1 MTRRALKVTAL
12 SGACAAAFLAGCAS
26 DPARNTLADL
36 REVQP
41 DVAEVDVQNSLDLAM
56 ASYRRYLEQSSTSA
70 MTPEA
75 MRRLADLQLEKE
87 YGLTGGKASA
97 ARRPELAAPGG
108 AARPAAELAAPAA
121 QTFADEKRPEA
132 SSAAPAPAES
142 DADFEARATEVHAFA
157 AAGEAPA
164 SLPGGADASQGG
176 PLEAI
181 AIYKRL
187 LAEYPNYE
195 RRDQVVYQMA
205 RAYDELGET
214 EQAMEAMQR
223 LVDEFGYSKYA
234 DEVQFRRAEF
244 FFTRSK
250 YRDAEA
256 AYQAITAKGAQ
267 SEYYELALYKLGWTL
282 YKQDFYEEALHQ
294 YMALLDYKQSI
305 GYDFDAQHE
314 EDDEK
319 RVADTFRVISLSF
332 SNLGSGPE
340 VLPEYYTTYGGRE
353 YEDRIYKNMGEFYLE
368 KLRYQ
373 DAAKTFELFVDGHQ
387 LHRAA
392 PRFSMRVIEVYEKG
406 DFPKLV
412 VDSKKAFAKQ
422 YGLKAEYWR
431 HFDVAE
437 SPEVLGYLKTNL
449 KDLANHYHSLY
460 QDETLKAEKGANYR
474 EALAW
479 YREYL
484 GSFPKEPESPSIN
497 YQVADLLLENQDF
510 GEAAREYE
518 RTAYEYPAHER
529 ASAAG
534 YAAIYAHR
542 EELKVIGEA
551 ERPQAARATVDS
563 SLKFAD
569 TVPEHEHAATI
580 LGAAAQDLYEMKD
593 FAPAAAAGRKLVER
607 YPTAEPALRRSAW
620 TVVAHSS
627 FELQDFPAAESAYA
641 RVLELVPAD
650 DAERQ
655 SLVDNLAASI
665 YKQGEQAN
673 AAGDYRAAANHFLR
687 LKEAAPT
694 SGVRPAAEY
703 DAAAALLKLEDWTA
717 AAKVLDEFRT
727 AFPNHELQGE
737 ATKQLAFAYRQSGES
752 SLAAGEYERVASEAA
767 DPELGREALLT
778 AGELYEKAADVER
791 AMAAYVRYVGQYP
804 HPVETALE
812 TRFKL
817 AHMYEGRGDRAAY
830 EQELREIVKGDAGA
844 GGERTDRT
852 KYLAAQSGLVLA
864 KQVYDRF
871 VDVRLVQPFDKS
883 LKLKRERMDA
893 ALQAFEDLTD
903 YEVAEVTSAATYYMA
918 ETYWGLNRSLLES
931 ERPKDL
937 DTAAMADYQDA
948 LEEQAFPFEEQA
960 IDVHEKNRELIAA
973 GVYNDW
979 TKRSLERL
987 AVLVPGRYA
996 KAEVSSGFIPAI
1008 DVYAYRAPVLDAAPA
1023 AVAQSAPEPAGST
1036 TAGAATDGATNEAAQ
1051 SDEGSVRQAA
1061 APEAGNVAL

>member
-1 MTRRALKVTAL
+1 MRRAPKAAVLATAV
-12 SGACAAAFLAGCAS
+12 AAALVAGCAS
-26 DPARNTLADL
+26 DPARHTLADL
-36 REVQP
+36 RDVQP

-56 ASYRRYLEQSSTSA
+56 QSYRRYLEQSSTSA

-87 YGLTGGKASA
+87 YGIAGGAKTLPAPRPALAQPADLAPPAVQAVARAGRAAASA
-97 ARRPELAAPGG
+97 TAPV
-108 AARPAAELAAPAA
+108 
-121 QTFADEKRPEA
+121 
-132 SSAAPAPAES
+132 AES
-142 DADFEARATEVHAFA
+142 DADFEARATEVHFASAGDA
-157 AAGEAPA
+157 AAE
-164 SLPGGADASQGG
+164 LPGGASTAQGG

-244 FFTRSK
+244 YFTRSK
-250 YRDAEA
+250 YRDAES
-256 AYQAITAKGAQ
+256 AYQAITARGAQ

-314 EDDEK
+314 ENDEK

-332 SNLGSGPE
+332 SNLGGLE
-340 VLPEYYTTYGGRE
+340 VLPEYYATYGSRE

-373 DAAKTFELFVDGHQ
+373 DAAKTFAAFVEGHP

-422 YGLKAEYWR
+422 YGLQAEYWR

-460 QDETLKAEKGANYR
+460 QDESLKTEKLGNYR

-484 GSFPKEPESPSIN
+484 ASFPKEPESPSIN
-497 YQVADLLLENQDF
+497 YQVADLLLENQDY

-518 RTAYEYPAHER
+518 RTAYDYPAHER

-542 EELKVIGEA
+542 EQLKVIGEA
-551 ERPQAARATVDS
+551 ERSAAARATIDS

-569 TVPEHEHAATI
+569 AFPEHEHAATI

-607 YPTAEPALRRSAW
+607 YTAAEPALRRGAW

-627 FELQDFPAAESAYA
+627 FELEDYPAAEVAYA
-641 RVLELVPAD
+641 HVLELVSRED
-650 DAERQ
+650 TERQ

-673 AAGDYRAAANHFLR
+673 AAGDYRAAADHFLR

-694 SGVRPAAEY
+694 SAVRPAAEY

-717 AAKVLDEFRT
+717 AAKVLDEFRS
-727 AFPNHELQGE
+727 AFPNHALQGD

-752 SLAAGEYERVASEAA
+752 SLAAGEYERVAAEAT

-791 AMAAYVRYVGQYP
+791 AVTMYARYVRDYP

-817 AHMYEGRGDRAAY
+817 ARMYETRGDGAAY
-830 EQELREIVKGDAGA
+830 EQELRAIVASDAAA

-864 KQVYDRF
+864 KEIYDRF
-871 VDVRLVQPFDKS
+871 AEVRLVQPFDKS
-883 LKLKRERMDA
+883 LALKRERMNA
-893 ALQAFEDLTD
+893 AMRAFEDLVD
-903 YEVAEVTSAATYYMA
+903 YEVAEVTSAATFYMA

-937 DTAAMADYQDA
+937 DAAAKADYEDV
-948 LEEQAFPFEEQA
+948 LEEQAFPFEEQT
-960 IDVHEKNRELIAA
+960 IELHEKNRELIAA

-979 TKRSLERL
+979 TKRSLARL

-996 KAEVSSGFIPAI
+996 KAEVSSGFIRAI
-1008 DVYAYRAPVLDAAPA
+1008 DVYAYRAPVVTAAPS
-1023 AVAQSAPEPAGST
+1023 AVAQSADAPAAPNDS
-1036 TAGAATDGATNEAAQ
+1036 AADQAQ
-1051 SDEGSVRQAA
+1051 GDEGSIRQAA
-1061 APEAGNVAL
+1061 APGVGNVAL

>member
-1 MTRRALKVTAL
+1 MRRAPK
-12 SGACAAAFLAGCAS
+12 AAALAAAQMAGVAAALVAGCAS
-26 DPARNTLADL
+26 DPARHTLADL
-36 REVQP
+36 RDVQP
-41 DVAEVDVQNSLDLAM
+41 DVAEVDVQDSLDLAM
-56 ASYRRYLEQSSTSA
+56 QSYRRYLEQSATSA

-87 YGLTGGKASA
+87 YGITGGAKTLPAPRPASA
-97 ARRPELAAPGG
+97 QPADLAPPAVQAVVREGRAAASVTAPV
-108 AARPAAELAAPAA
+108 A
-121 QTFADEKRPEA
+121 
-132 SSAAPAPAES
+132 AES
-142 DADFEARATEVHAFA
+142 DAEFEARATEVHALTS
-157 AAGEAPA
+157 AGDA
-164 SLPGGADASQGG
+164 SPELPGGASTAQGG

-250 YRDAEA
+250 YRDAES
-256 AYQAITAKGAQ
+256 AYQSITARGAQ

-340 VLPEYYTTYGGRE
+340 VLPEYYATYGERE

-373 DAAKTFELFVDGHQ
+373 DAAKTFGLFVEEHS

-422 YGLKAEYWR
+422 YGLQAEYWR
-431 HFDVAE
+431 HFDVAD

-460 QDETLKAEKGANYR
+460 QDESLKTEKLGNYR

-484 GSFPKEPESPSIN
+484 ASFPKEPESPSIN
-497 YQVADLLLENQDF
+497 YQVADLLLENQDY

-518 RTAYEYPAHER
+518 RTAYDYPAHER

-534 YAAIYAHR
+534 YAAIYSHR
-542 EELKVIGEA
+542 EQLKVIREA
-551 ERPQAARATVDS
+551 ERSAAARATIDS

-569 TVPEHEHAATI
+569 AFPEHEHAATI

-607 YPTAEPALRRSAW
+607 YTAAEPALRRGAW

-627 FELQDFPAAESAYA
+627 FELADYPAAEGAYA
-641 RVLELVPAD
+641 HVLELVPAE
-650 DAERQ
+650 DAARQ

-673 AAGDYRAAANHFLR
+673 TAGDYRAAADHFLR

-694 SGVRPAAEY
+694 SAVRPAAEY
-703 DAAAALLKLEDWTA
+703 DAAAALLKLQDWTA
-717 AAKVLDEFRT
+717 AAKVLDEFRS
-727 AFPNHELQGE
+727 AFPSNALQGE

-752 SLAAGEYERVASEAA
+752 SLAAGEYERVAAEAT

-791 AMAAYVRYVGQYP
+791 AVTTYARYVRDYP

-817 AHMYEGRGDRAAY
+817 ARMYETRGDRAAY
-830 EQELREIVKGDAGA
+830 EQELRTIVASDAAA

-864 KQVYDRF
+864 KQIYDGF
-871 VDVRLVQPFDKS
+871 AEVRLVQPFDKS
-883 LKLKRERMDA
+883 L
-893 ALQAFEDLTD
+893 ALPLSAFICGSLHHSFTPPLPWHR
-903 YEVAEVTSAATYYMA
+903 YCFRI
-918 ETYWGLNRSLLES
+918 GL
-931 ERPKDL
+931 
-937 DTAAMADYQDA
+937 A
-948 LEEQAFPFEEQA
+948 
-960 IDVHEKNRELIAA
+960 
-973 GVYNDW
+973 
-979 TKRSLERL
+979 
-987 AVLVPGRYA
+987 
-996 KAEVSSGFIPAI
+996 
-1008 DVYAYRAPVLDAAPA
+1008 
-1023 AVAQSAPEPAGST
+1023 
-1036 TAGAATDGATNEAAQ
+1036 
-1051 SDEGSVRQAA
+1051 
-1061 APEAGNVAL
+1061 